1 MKNEMEEANNNWLPD
16 HMLGLGADNRPVP
29 PGSFTVL
36 VNGVSR
42 SVHEFKTKRHQPDKV
57 TRCYFVNLT
66 GETKA
71 GQQNEVEVTLPIYKG
86 LTFNGGYVDLPD
98 QMPAGQP

>member
-1 MKNEMEEANNNWLPD
+1 MEEANSNWLPD
-16 HMLGLGADNRPVP
+16 SMLGLRSETHAVP

-42 SVHEFKTKRHQPDKV
+42 SLHEFKTKRHQPDKL

-71 GQQNEVEVTLPIYKG
+71 GRQNDVEVTLPIYKG
-86 LTFNGGYVDLPD
+86 LTFGGAYLDLPD